1 MINVDELR
9 NKKQLGEIEE
19 SIAISELSKYGL
31 YILLPMS
38 SNLPLH
44 FLIYYNNKFCRTQVK
59 TTASTT
65 VNNSMNF
72 SLTSN
77 NYNKGTVHKY
87 NEDEIYIIICCDLHN
102 IYIFPECYV
111 ANRNS
116 ITISEEPPANNQ
128 TKRINFAKDCII
140 SIERLNYTFSKI
152 EK

>member
-9 NKKQLGEIEE
+9 NKKQLGEIGER
-19 SIAISELSKYGL
+19 IAIGELSKYA
-31 YILLPMS
+31 
-38 SNLPLH
+38 
-44 FLIYYNNKFCRTQVK
+44 FDFVIYYNNKFYRTQVK
-59 TTASTT
+59 TTASKT
-65 VNNSMNF
+65 VNNSLNF

-87 NEDEIYIIICCDLHN
+87 NEDEIDIMICCDLHN
-102 IYIFPECYV
+102 IYIFPECDV

-116 ITISEEPPANNQ
+116 ITIREEPPANNQ
-128 TKRINFAKDCII
+128 TKGINFAKDCII

>member
-9 NKKQLGEIEE
+9 NNSEKQE
-19 SIAISELSKYGL
+19 SVQPLVNYQNMDQIFY
-31 YILLPMS
+31 YQCLP
-38 SNLPLH
+38 
-44 FLIYYNNKFCRTQVK
+44 FDFVIYYNNKFYRTQVK
-59 TTASTT
+59 T
-65 VNNSMNF
+65 VNNSLNF

-87 NEDEIYIIICCDLHN
+87 NEDEIDIMICCDLHN
-102 IYIFPECYV
+102 IYIFPECDV

-116 ITISEEPPANNQ
+116 ITIREEPPANNQ
-128 TKRINFAKDCII
+128 TKGINFAKDCII